1 MSPGSRLA
9 FAGAVSLALLATAC
23 ADPRDGTPGNPPGT
37 AAVRAFDREAG
48 TNQSGAFPGQADG
61 TPNNPRGTGGSRMID
76 RATGSNLSGAYPAPR

>member
-1 MSPGSRLA
+1 MHPRNRFA
-9 FAGAVSLALLATAC
+9 AAGAVALALLGAAC
-23 ADPRDGTPGNPPGT
+23 SDPRDGTPGNPPGT

-76 RATGSNLSGAYPAPR
+76 RATGSNLSGNPPPG